1 MSVSNRNGTIHAAI
15 CLLTRRRPVMLAGAL
30 ASLDELVV
38 PDNTRVTI
46 VLVENDDH
54 ETARQTVETFGSQT
68 GKSVHYVLEKRM
80 GIPFARNA
88 AVRAA
93 LAMDAD
99 VVLFF
104 DDDEIVDRQWLAHML
119 DRFRTSHLQLIGGP
133 VFARSATSPEPWVRT
148 QLRRG
153 LADRFERRANKAARL
168 FGKGG
173 DSRITIVTNN
183 WLASRDV
190 FEVHS
195 IEFDGAYAKTGGSD
209 TKFFHDAV
217 AAGVKTGWAP
227 EAKVFET
234 IPSECLTIGY
244 VYKRGRDQKRASV
257 FRKLRKDGRL
267 RLGARLAPELV
278 YRLVLLTP
286 RALWVVLTGGVHLAA
301 FARSTGE
308 LAGLF
313 TGFFGARSTL
323 YEQTTGH

>member
-1 MSVSNRNGTIHAAI
+1 
-15 CLLTRRRPVMLAGAL
+15 MLASAL
-30 ASLDELVV
+30 SSLEDLVA

-46 VLVENDDH
+46 VIVENDDH
-54 ETARQTVETFGSQT
+54 ETVRQTVEAFGNQT
-68 GKSVHYVLEKRM
+68 GKSAHYVLEKRM

-104 DDDEIVDRQWLAHML
+104 DDDEIVDTQWLVEML
-119 DRFRTSHLQLIGGP
+119 SRYRTSQLQLIGGP
-133 VFARSATSPEPWVRT
+133 VFASSATTREPWVRT

-153 LADRFERRANKAARL
+153 LAGRFERRANKAARL
-168 FGKGG
+168 FDKGE
-173 DSRITIVTNN
+173 DNQVTIVTNN

-190 FEVHS
+190 FEVHG

-227 EAKVFET
+227 QAKVFET
-234 IPSECLTIGY
+234 IPSERLTIGY
-244 VYKRGRDQKRASV
+244 VYKRGRDQKRAAV

-267 RLGARLAPELV
+267 RFGLRLAPELV
-278 YRLVLLTP
+278 YRLVLLAP
-286 RALWVVLTGGVHLAA
+286 RALWVALTGGRHLAS
-301 FARSTGE
+301 FVRSTGE